1 MSLLTNKVAIIT
13 GASTGIGRAT
23 AIEFAKE
30 GAKIA
35 LADINID
42 AINETAKL
50 AKAAGASDVIT
61 ISTNVTK
68 YDDCENMVAQT
79 VKAFG
84 KLDIIFNNAGI
95 AGDRAM
101 ATDTTLDMWQRVID
115 VNLTGVFHCI
125 KAALPEL
132 INNGSGVIINTASV
146 DGLVG
151 MSTIS
156 PYVASKHGVI
166 GLTKAIALEYSRKGI
181 RSVAI
186 CPGFVKT
193 PMTEVGFSDEELA
206 LFKHITPLGDG
217 ASPEQIADFVTY
229 LASDKASFIN
239 GSAHQIDGGLLAG
252 IGIIE

>member
-1 MSLLTNKVAIIT
+1 MGLLTNKVAIIT

-23 AIEFAKE
+23 AIEFAKQ
-30 GAKIA
+30 GAKVA
-35 LADINID
+35 LADINLD
-42 AINETAKL
+42 AIKETAEL
-50 AKAAGASDVIT
+50 VKAIGGEAIT
-61 ISTNVTK
+61 ISTDVAS
-68 YDDCENMVAQT
+68 YEQCENMVAEA
-79 VKAFG
+79 VKTFG

-95 AGDRAM
+95 AGERAL
-101 ATDTTLDMWQRVID
+101 TIDTPVEMWQKVID
-115 VNLTGVFHCI
+115 INLSGVFYCI
-125 KAALPEL
+125 KAALPKMVE
-132 INNGSGVIINTASV
+132 NGSGVIINTASI

-166 GLTKAIALEYSRKGI
+166 GLTKSTALEYSRKGI

-193 PMTEVGFSDEELA
+193 PMTATGFSDEEIA
-206 LFKHITPLGDG
+206 LFSSITPLGDG
-217 ASPEQIADFVTY
+217 AEPEQIADFVTY

-252 IGIIE
+252 IGIVD

>member
-1 MSLLTNKVAIIT
+1 MSLLKDKVAIIT

-23 AIEFAKE
+23 AIEFSKQ
-30 GAKIA
+30 GAKLV

-42 AINETAKL
+42 AIKETAQLVKDIGGE
-50 AKAAGASDVIT
+50 AITVSTDVT
-61 ISTNVTK
+61 Q
-68 YDDCENMVAQT
+68 YDACENMVAQ
-79 VKAFG
+79 AINSFG
-84 KLDIIFNNAGI
+84 KLDILFNNAGI

-101 ATDTTLDMWQRVID
+101 AVDTPLDMWQKVID

-125 KAALPEL
+125 KSALPAMVE
-132 INNGSGVIINTASV
+132 NKSGVIINTASV

-151 MSTIS
+151 MSTIA

-166 GLTKAIALEYSRKGI
+166 GLTKTIALEYSRRGI
-181 RSVAI
+181 RSIAI

-193 PMTEVGFSDEELA
+193 PMTEVGFSAEEIA
-206 LFKHITPLGDG
+206 MFKSITPIGDG

-252 IGIIE
+252 VGIVE